1 MRYQWRM
8 DDREWSEVRS
18 LSDFTFTSLSDGDHR
33 FEVRAIDRDGNIDPT
48 PAVHAFIVE
57 GPWWK
62 NPWVFGSGLAMLGLI
77 ALQTGRVVRRD
88 RRVREANREL
98 TIEAALERVRAAAL
112 GMEKSD
118 DVHGVSEVVFE
129 EFEGLGYDLFWS
141 SIVIVDRDARSQE
154 HWISRKHH
162 EGPTFL
168 RAPMVDR
175 SERAPFGQE
184 LWDAWDRGDPYFV
197 REVAGEELV
206 DLYKH
211 AKQRFNLSDEWYDE
225 RMRVLPDRQNAQVVN
240 FPRGNI
246 QLTTHERLPQ
256 EALEVARRFA
266 DVFSFAYDRFLELKE
281 KEAQASQAERQ
292 AAVARVRAEA
302 AGMRRAEDLEPV
314 VKEIVKELVSAG
326 IEFDAGSINIV
337 DEEEG
342 VRRQYATLTEGL
354 AGQGEQ
360 PLSEVSD
367 EWMSIWKGDRPVVR
381 RTQQTG
387 ESPLF
392 PADGAPRSE
401 VVLDAPFAYGT
412 FALSVEEPGDFS
424 EEDIALVADFADVFA
439 LGYTRYL
446 DFQKLEAQNE
456 AMSEANRELFQANVE
471 LQRDR
476 AVERIRAE
484 VQSMDQAEDF
494 ERVLSLL
501 TGDLKEVGLTFSSC
515 EIDVLDEF
523 VEHPSMELFERN
535 GFRYTT
541 FTLDPDGHVA
551 YDSFVLPAP
560 FPAVNL
566 QTIERFIANEPW
578 QGMSE
583 DQRIVEVPAGSYG
596 RLRLTAS
603 DRERFTDEEVTT
615 LRQFADAI
623 ALGYARYMDIR
634 EIQLQTERKS
644 AFLASI
650 SHELRTPM
658 NAIKGFTNL
667 VLRREKD
674 LSDRGQENLEKV
686 DQASDHLLAMVN
698 DLLDLSKIE
707 AGRMDVS
714 ATTFDVADLI
724 QSCSSTVSPLVKEG
738 VELTVEIDSSLG
750 EVHTDEARVRQMVI
764 NLLSNAIKFT
774 DSGTVTVSAVGSGLS
789 AEKAHLVIAVSD
801 TGKGIPAEEL
811 PTIFDEYRQVA
822 GSDSDVQKGTG
833 LGLSITKQFAE
844 LLGGSI
850 GVESEVGKGT
860 TFTVKIPATYS
871 PEAPIG

>member
-1 MRYQWRM
+1 M
-8 DDREWSEVRS
+8 DE
-18 LSDFTFTSLSDGDHR
+18 
-33 FEVRAIDRDGNIDPT
+33 
-48 PAVHAFIVE
+48 
-57 GPWWK
+57 
-62 NPWVFGSGLAMLGLI
+62 
-77 ALQTGRVVRRD
+77 
-88 RRVREANREL
+88 
-98 TIEAALERVRAAAL
+98 
-112 GMEKSD
+112 
-118 DVHGVSEVVFE
+118 
-129 EFEGLGYDLFWS
+129 
-141 SIVIVDRDARSQE
+141 
-154 HWISRKHH
+154 
-162 EGPTFL
+162 
-168 RAPMVDR
+168 
-175 SERAPFGQE
+175 
-184 LWDAWDRGDPYFV
+184 
-197 REVAGEELV
+197 
-206 DLYKH
+206 
-211 AKQRFNLSDEWYDE
+211 
-225 RMRVLPDRQNAQVVN
+225 
-240 FPRGNI
+240 
-246 QLTTHERLPQ
+246 
-256 EALEVARRFA
+256 
-266 DVFSFAYDRFLELKE
+266 
-281 KEAQASQAERQ
+281 
-292 AAVARVRAEA
+292 
-302 AGMRRAEDLEPV
+302 
-314 VKEIVKELVSAG
+314 
-326 IEFDAGSINIV
+326 
-337 DEEEG
+337 
-342 VRRQYATLTEGL
+342 
-354 AGQGEQ
+354 
-360 PLSEVSD
+360 
-367 EWMSIWKGDRPVVR
+367 
-381 RTQQTG
+381 
-387 ESPLF
+387 
-392 PADGAPRSE
+392 
-401 VVLDAPFAYGT
+401 
-412 FALSVEEPGDFS
+412 
-424 EEDIALVADFADVFA
+424 
-439 LGYTRYL
+439 
-446 DFQKLEAQNE
+446 
-456 AMSEANRELFQANVE
+456 
-471 LQRDR
+471 
-476 AVERIRAE
+476 
-484 VQSMDQAEDF
+484 AEDF